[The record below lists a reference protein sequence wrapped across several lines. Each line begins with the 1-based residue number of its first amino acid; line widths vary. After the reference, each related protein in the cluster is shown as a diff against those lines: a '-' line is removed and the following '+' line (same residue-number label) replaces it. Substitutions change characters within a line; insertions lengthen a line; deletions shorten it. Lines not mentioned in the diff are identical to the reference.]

1 MYQQERVRSSSI
13 EDSLDHKIDMVALA
27 ILVLMHG

>member
-13 EDSLDHKIDMVALA
+13 EDSLDHKIDMAALA
-27 ILVLMHG
+27 ILVRVPG